1 MPMELTSGSVIGGY
15 TLEER
20 IGAGAAGEVWRARCG
35 EQIVAMKFM
44 NDAPDPEGKYARSI
58 QAEVQAL
65 SVIQHPNVPHLF
77 DYDLQG
83 ARRYVVMTLADGMSW
98 DVLIA
103 SGSVFNLRLDT
114 RLDLLRQIAD
124 ALSAVHRQGIIHR
137 DVKPGN
143 IRGTRHP
150 MLLDFGVAIRQQEM
164 SSASSQVGTGLY
176 MPPLGDVLDEHS
188 DTFGFAIVA
197 YEMLFGRHPFYDPAH
212 PPTLLDETRRMT
224 TLRLRQHDWYAP
236 TRLAAAEVP
245 GDLYAVNLG
254 RLEAMFVRAFGP
266 RQSRWPDLEAFLQA
280 VRETVSTTENAPYL
294 DHPQPPKFGDAD
306 ALNHPHYTDHALA
319 EHQST
324 QHPDAPDRQRL
335 FWRGL
340 MVAVILF
347 SLIWLLIM
355 TRYSI

>member
-1 MPMELTSGSVIGGY
+1 MLLAAGSIIGGY

-20 IGAGAAGEVWRARCG
+20 IGAGAAGEVWRARC
-35 EQIVAMKFM
+35 ESQVVAIKFM
-44 NDAPDPEGKYARSI
+44 SDGPDPEGKLARSI

-65 SVIQHPNVPHLF
+65 GLIQHPNVPHLF

-83 ARRYVVMTLADGMSW
+83 ARRYVVMTLAEGMSW

-103 SGSVFNLRLDT
+103 SGAAFNLRLDA
-114 RLDLLRQIAD
+114 RLDLLGQIAD
-124 ALSAVHRQGIIHR
+124 ALTAVHQQGIIHR

-150 MLLDFGVAIRQQEM
+150 MLLDFGVAIRQQEI
-164 SSASSQVGTGLY
+164 SGASSQVGTGLY
-176 MPPLGDVLDEHS
+176 MPPLGDALDEHS

-236 TRLAAAEVP
+236 TRLNAAEIP
-245 GDLYAVNLG
+245 SDLRGVDLG

-266 RQSRWPDLEAFLQA
+266 RQSRWPDLDAFLQA
-280 VRETVSTTENAPYL
+280 IGETVLTANNAPYL
-294 DHPQPPKFGDAD
+294 DHASPPKFDEAE

-319 EHQST
+319 EHQAT
-324 QHPDAPDRQRL
+324 QHPDVPNRQRL

-347 SLIWLLIM
+347 SLVWLLIM